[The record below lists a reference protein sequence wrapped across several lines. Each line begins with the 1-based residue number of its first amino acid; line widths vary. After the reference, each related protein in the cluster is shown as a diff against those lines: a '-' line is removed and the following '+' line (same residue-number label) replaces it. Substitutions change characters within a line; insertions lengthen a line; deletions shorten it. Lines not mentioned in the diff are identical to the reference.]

1 MHMRVSLSSATLLLT
16 GCAGPLGPPFG
27 LGPEADGAFG
37 LLMILL
43 IGSLLYRSARG
54 WQTWKHPEAAAIHIL
69 QERYAR
75 GELTREQ
82 FQSMMRDVSAL

>member
-54 WQTWKHPEAAAIHIL
+54 WQTWTHPEAAAIHIL